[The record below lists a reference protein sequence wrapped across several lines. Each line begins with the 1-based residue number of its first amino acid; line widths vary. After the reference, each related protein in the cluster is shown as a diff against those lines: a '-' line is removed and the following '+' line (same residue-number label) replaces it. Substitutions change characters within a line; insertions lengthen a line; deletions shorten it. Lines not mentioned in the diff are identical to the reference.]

1 MLRCTGN
8 RREGIR
14 ALFVT
19 PLVTCPP
26 FRLLF
31 ASIYIQWGI
40 VRQSENVS
48 SGRSLLPSP
57 GAQQQHTPQ
66 SGFRDDIEGLR
77 GFTLLAIVGW
87 HISMPGVSGGFVGPD
102 IFFEISGFVITGQL
116 WKQVSTTG
124 TVGLKKFYG
133 ARSRRLLPVSATIG
147 VITAIAAAFLLPVV
161 QAQSALK
168 DAIACALYVPN
179 FWFIVQQVDYFAG
192 GAPSPFQHYWT
203 LGVEEQF
210 YLLWPPM
217 IVGLAWL
224 IRRLRRRR
232 TTDAGPAKTPSKTP
246 YLVLVTF
253 IAVSSFVLS
262 LLVTFV
268 MPLAAYFSL
277 FTRAWQ
283 LALGALVA
291 LTANQWSR
299 LPQRAAVSIGWVGTA
314 MVLVACV
321 FYTSDI
327 PYPGTAA
334 LLPVLGTALVL
345 GAGCSTPNNGAGRI
359 LGWSPMRAIGRLSYS
374 WYLWH
379 WPVLV
384 FAPIVVGH
392 PLGLFGKFMAAV
404 VVSGGL
410 GWLTLRYI
418 ENPLRYAAP
427 LRKSPMKSLAVG
439 GLATSLAACVAVA
452 LLMYVSSIPMPIPV
466 GRGAPA
472 APMTIKPPPTPT
484 GDDIAAYDA
493 AVQNVFAQVQAAVA
507 ASAEVKD
514 VPSNLDPSLANAAGE
529 VGQMMFDGCLRLP
542 IQAGQPECAMGD
554 KASKTT
560 VAVIGDSHSS
570 MWIPALREI
579 GKQRPWRIEAMAK
592 AACPMMDL
600 PIANRFV
607 APIVEALQHCEQW
620 RGEIMSRL
628 RAEHPRLVIV
638 SVFRGYTA
646 THSNGFLSGFSS
658 YDTAWV
664 NGLKG
669 LVQQLRGIGAKVLV
683 LGPLPHLNAAVPGCL
698 SEHLTDATACA
709 PPRATA
715 FDRAGMA
722 AESAAVKAGGGQ
734 YVDLTDLFCTKLHC
748 PVIIGNTLVYVD
760 AGHLTLEYSTLMAPA
775 LAALSDRALVAN
787 G

>member
-1 MLRCTGN
+1 M
-8 RREGIR
+8 
-14 ALFVT
+14 
-19 PLVTCPP
+19 
-26 FRLLF
+26 
-31 ASIYIQWGI
+31 
-40 VRQSENVS
+40 RQSENVS
-48 SGRSLLPSP
+48 SARSVLPSP
-57 GAQQQHTPQ
+57 DAQAKHTPQ

-224 IRRLRRRR
+224 IRRLRRRKK
-232 TTDAGPAKTPSKTP
+232 TDDKTDEASARIPSKTP
-246 YLVLVTF
+246 FLVLVTF
-253 IAVSSFVLS
+253 IAVSSFLLS
-262 LLVTFV
+262 LLVTYV

-299 LPQRAAVSIGWVGTA
+299 LPERAAVTIGWIGAA
-314 MVLVACV
+314 MVLAACV
-321 FYTSDI
+321 FYTPDI

-334 LLPVLGTALVL
+334 LLPVLGTALLL
-345 GAGCSTPNNGAGRI
+345 GAGCSTPNQGAGRM

-392 PLGLFGKFMAAV
+392 PLGLFGKFVAAV

-410 GWLTLRYI
+410 GWLTLRYV
-418 ENPLRYAAP
+418 ENPLRYATV
-427 LRKSPMKSLAVG
+427 LHKSPMKSLAVG
-439 GLATSLAACVAVA
+439 GFATTLAALVGVA
-452 LLMYVSSIPMPIPV
+452 LLMYVSSIPMPV
-466 GRGAPA
+466 AVARGAVA
-472 APMTIKPPPTPT
+472 APLTINPPPLPT

-493 AVQNVFAQVQAAVA
+493 AVQNVFGQVQAAVA
-507 ASAEVKD
+507 ASAELKD
-514 VPSNLDPSLANAAGE
+514 VPSNLSPSLADAAGE

-560 VAVIGDSHSS
+560 VAVIGDSHAS
-570 MWIPALREI
+570 MWIPALREV

-607 APIVEALQHCEQW
+607 APIVEYLQHCEQW

-628 RAEHPRLVIV
+628 RAEHPKLVV
-638 SVFRGYTA
+638 LSVFRGYTA

-658 YDTAWV
+658 YDGAWV
-664 NGLKG
+664 NGLKK
-669 LVQQLRGIGAKVLV
+669 LTEQLRGIGAKVMV

-698 SEHLTDATACA
+698 SEHLTDATLCS
-709 PPRATA
+709 PPMSFA
-715 FDRAGMA
+715 FDRDGMA
-722 AESAAVKAGGGQ
+722 AEAAAVKAGGGQ
-734 YVDLTDLFCTKLHC
+734 YVDLTDLFCTKQRC

-760 AGHLTLEYSTLMAPA
+760 AGHLTLEYSRLLAPA

>member
-1 MLRCTGN
+1 MR
-8 RREGIR
+8 
-14 ALFVT
+14 
-19 PLVTCPP
+19 P
-26 FRLLF
+26 
-31 ASIYIQWGI
+31 
-40 VRQSENVS
+40 SENVNPS
-48 SGRSLLPSP
+48 VSVLPAP
-57 GAQQQHTPQ
+57 GAQEQRTPQ

-116 WKQVSTTG
+116 WRQVSTTG
-124 TVGLKKFYG
+124 TVGLRKFYG
-133 ARSRRLLPVSATIG
+133 ARSRRLLPVAATVGI
-147 VITAIAAAFLLPVV
+147 VTSIAAALLLPVV

-192 GAPSPFQHYWT
+192 GVPSPFQHYWT

-217 IVGLAWL
+217 IVGLAWV
-224 IRRLRRRR
+224 IRRVRRRAKS
-232 TTDAGPAKTPSKTP
+232 DAPPSRRP
-246 YLVLVTF
+246 YLVLVTL
-253 IAVSSFVLS
+253 IAVVSFVLS
-262 LLVTFV
+262 LLITYV

-277 FTRAWQ
+277 PTRAWQ

-291 LTANQWSR
+291 LTADQWHR
-299 LPQRAAVSIGWVGTA
+299 LPARAAVIIGWVGMA
-314 MVLVACV
+314 MVLLACV
-321 FYTSDI
+321 YFTPDL

-345 GAGCSTPNNGAGRI
+345 GAGCSTPTQGAGRV
-359 LGWSPMRAIGRLSYS
+359 LAWSPMRAIGRLSYS

-392 PLGLFGKFMAAV
+392 PLGLVGKFVAAV

-439 GLATSLAACVAVA
+439 GFATSVAAGVGAA
-452 LLMYVSSIPMPIPV
+452 LLMWVSSIPMPIPV
-466 GRGAPA
+466 GRGAAA
-472 APMTIKPPPTPT
+472 APLTIVAPPMPT
-484 GDDIAAYDA
+484 GDNVAAYDA
-493 AVQNVFAQVQAAVA
+493 AVQNVFAQFQAAVA
-507 ASAEVKD
+507 ASAEVQD
-514 VPSNLDPSLANAAGE
+514 VPSNLDPSLADAAGE
-529 VGQMMFDGCLRLP
+529 VGKMMFDGCLRLP

-554 KASKTT
+554 TNSKTT
-560 VAVIGDSHSS
+560 VAVIGDSHAS
-570 MWIPALREI
+570 MWIPALQQI

-600 PIANRFV
+600 PIANRIV
-607 APIVEALQHCEQW
+607 APLVEALQHCEQW
-620 RGEIMSRL
+620 RGQIMARL
-628 RAEHPRLVIV
+628 RAEHPKLVV
-638 SVFRGYTA
+638 LSVFRGYTA

-658 YDTAWV
+658 YDRAWIA
-664 NGLKG
+664 GLTR
-669 LVQQLRGIGAKVLV
+669 LVQQLRGTGAKVLV
-683 LGPLPHLNAAVPGCL
+683 LGPLPHLNGAVPGCL
-698 SEHLTDATACA
+698 SEHLDNATACS
-709 PPRATA
+709 PPMSTA

-722 AESAAVKAGGGQ
+722 AESAAVKTGGGQ
-734 YVDLTDLFCTKLHC
+734 YVDLTDLFCTKSRC

-760 AGHLTLEYSTLMAPA
+760 AGHLTLEYSALLAPA